1 MIDIHAHLCLP
12 DFDKDLEQVIE
23 KAREEIDG
31 IIVSSARLEEGKKV
45 LELVKKHPGFLFA
58 TLGYHPTE
66 GTDFEGVLKL
76 IDQNHG
82 RIVGI
87 GETGLDYHWE
97 SDLRKRDQQKVVF
110 RKFIA
115 AAEKFNLPLVIHS
128 WDAEPDCFT
137 MVRDSKAKCIFHCF
151 SGEPELAK
159 QIVDKGF
166 FVSLSTNVCSSKKLR
181 SIARVVPLESMLLET
196 DSPFLDPE
204 RKRNVPWNIKL
215 SAEKIA
221 AEKGMTKQAVL
232 AAAKDNAVRVFNLE
246 QIESA

>member
-1 MIDIHAHLCLP
+1 MIDIHAHMCLP
-12 DFDKDLEQVIE
+12 EFEKDLHQVIE

-66 GTDFEGVLKL
+66 GTDSDGVLKL
-76 IDQNHG
+76 IDQNRD
-82 RIVGI
+82 RIVGV
-87 GETGLDYHWE
+87 GEAGLDYHWE
-97 SDLRKRDQQKVVF
+97 SDLRKRDQQKVIF

-115 AAEKFNLPLVIHS
+115 AAEKYKLPLVIHS

-151 SGEPELAK
+151 SGEPELAQ
-159 QIVDKGF
+159 QIVDRGF
-166 FVSLSTNVCSSKKLR
+166 YVSISTNVCFSKNLR
-181 SIARVVPLESMLLET
+181 KIARTVPLESLLLET

-221 AEKGMTKQAVL
+221 AEKGVTKERVL
-232 AAAKDNAVRVFNLE
+232 ISAKENAIRAFRLKL
-246 QIESA
+246 